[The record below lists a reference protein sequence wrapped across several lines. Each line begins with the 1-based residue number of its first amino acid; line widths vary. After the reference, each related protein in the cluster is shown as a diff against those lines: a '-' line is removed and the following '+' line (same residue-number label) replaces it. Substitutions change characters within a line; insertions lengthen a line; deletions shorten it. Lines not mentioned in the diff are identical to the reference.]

1 VDQEAAAAAGHRFH
15 LEWLS
20 NVFLV
25 GLPPLAAL
33 VAVLEARVEGSVWLL
48 IGFVLGQ
55 SLALAWC
62 RRFPFTVLIVVAAL
76 EAAMIMFDMELLVGF
91 LSATS
96 GLGAWAGR
104 RQQRAGLVAGVG
116 LMALLLVTS
125 LTGGSEPGHAVFGVS
140 ALAALFIG
148 FWMVGRV
155 SAYHAHRLGE
165 LTRYSRLLEE
175 ERAAAERRAAERERV
190 LLARELH
197 DILNHAVTAMVL
209 DADATS
215 ETGDDAELRAA
226 LRRLAATGRQSL
238 AELRRLLGVLRTTP
252 ISPDYNPLVVLPSL
266 DDVETLLMFLPD
278 GGPRVHL
285 ERRGVAR
292 RIDASVSQ
300 AAYRVVQEAL
310 TNVGKHAG
318 AVDAT
323 VSLEYAPEALTV
335 CVSNST
341 PVPGVP
347 GGGSGLGLIGM
358 RERVELLG
366 GTLATGRRADGG
378 FEVTATFPVQSG
390 T

>member
-1 VDQEAAAAAGHRFH
+1 VDQEATGAAGHRFH

-20 NVFLV
+20 NAFLV

-33 VAVLEARVEGSVWLL
+33 VAVLDARVEGPVWLL

-76 EAAMIMFDMELLVGF
+76 EAAMIMFDMDLLVGF
-91 LSATS
+91 LSATC

-116 LMALLLVTS
+116 LMALLLGTS
-125 LTGGSEPGHAVFGVS
+125 LSGGSEPGHAVFGVS
-140 ALAALFIG
+140 ALAALFVG

-209 DADATS
+209 DADATA

-252 ISPDYNPLVVLPSL
+252 VSSGYNPLVVLPSL
-266 DDVETLLMFLPD
+266 DDVETLLMLLPD

-341 PVPGVP
+341 PVPGAP